1 MRAPGRLTPG
11 LIPALVAAACAAL
24 LWFGLMEHAGAY
36 QHGQITDTGVYQDYA
51 GRVADGQV
59 PYRDFQVE
67 YPPLAFAA
75 WLPPRLVASGGSG
88 YADAFTDLMGLCAV
102 ALAAVAALA
111 AARVGSGER
120 ALAAG
125 LLAAFAPAIAGSV
138 ALTRFDL
145 WPTLLAALALWAAAA
160 RRDGLA
166 AAFTGLGVA
175 AKLWPGLLL
184 PALLVLAFR
193 RRGRR
198 GALRSV
204 AWFVLAGG
212 VPVLLAL
219 IVSPS
224 GLWHALSVQA
234 GRPLQVESLGASILV
249 GLAHLGGHP
258 GYGIETS
265 SGSQNLQGGS
275 VALATT
281 LTSLAAAA
289 GVLIAVVG
297 AARSVPAARDDRA
310 AFSEAARFAFAAV
323 VASMAFGRVLS
334 PQYVLWLAPFPLLV
348 RGRRGVL
355 AAVFTLASLTLTQAE
370 FPSRYWRYADGRF
383 DGTVS
388 ALILGRIVAL
398 VALFLTLV
406 VPAMRSRRLPGLH

>member
-1 MRAPGRLTPG
+1 M
-11 LIPALVAAACAAL
+11 ALVAAACAAV
-24 LWFGLMEHAGAY
+24 LWFGLMEHASAY
-36 QHGQITDTGVYQDYA
+36 QHGQITDIGVYQDYA
-51 GRVADGQV
+51 ARVADGQV

-75 WLPPRLVASGGSG
+75 WLPPRLAASSGNG
-88 YADAFTDLMGLCAV
+88 YADAFSDLMGLCAV

-111 AARVGSGER
+111 AARVGSSER

-125 LLAAFAPAIAGSV
+125 LLAAAAPAITGSV
-138 ALTRFDL
+138 ALSRFDL
-145 WPTLLAALALWAAAA
+145 WPTLLVALALWAAAA

-193 RRGRR
+193 RRGTR
-198 GALRSV
+198 GALRAL
-204 AWFVLAGG
+204 AWFAIAAG
-212 VPVLLAL
+212 VPFLLAA

-224 GLWHALSVQA
+224 GLWHAFSVQA
-234 GRPLQVESLGASILV
+234 GRPLQLESLGASLLV

-258 GYGIETS
+258 GYAVESS
-265 SGSQNLQGGS
+265 SGSQNLRGGS
-275 VALATT
+275 VPLVTT

-297 AARSVPAARDDRA
+297 ALRSVRAARDDTA
-310 AFSEAARFAFAAV
+310 AFCEAARFAFAAV
-323 VASMAFGRVLS
+323 VAAMAFGRVLS

-348 RGRRGVL
+348 RGRRGIL
-355 AAVFTLASLTLTQAE
+355 AAGLTLVAFTLTHAE

-388 ALILGRIVAL
+388 ALILGRNVAL
-398 VALFLTLV
+398 AALFLTLV
-406 VPAMRSRRLPGLH
+406 LPAMNFRRARDLH

>member
-1 MRAPGRLTPG
+1 
-11 LIPALVAAACAAL
+11 VAAACAAG

-36 QHGQITDTGVYQDYA
+36 QHGQITDIGVYQDYA
-51 GRVADGQV
+51 GQVADGQV
-59 PYRDFQVE
+59 PYRDFRVE

-75 WLPPRLVASGGSG
+75 WLPPRLVASGGTA

-102 ALAAVAALA
+102 ALAAVSALA

-125 LLAAFAPAIAGSV
+125 LVAACAPAIAGSV
-138 ALTRFDL
+138 ALSRFDL
-145 WPTLLAALALWAAAA
+145 WPTLLVALALWAAAA

-193 RRGRR
+193 RRGPR
-198 GALRSV
+198 GALRAL
-204 AWFVLAGG
+204 AWFALAAGL
-212 VPVLLAL
+212 PFLLAL
-219 IVSPS
+219 LLSPS
-224 GLWHALSVQA
+224 GLWHALAVQA
-234 GRPLQVESLGASILV
+234 GRPLQVESLGASVLV
-249 GLAHLGGHP
+249 GLAHLTGHP
-258 GYGIETS
+258 GYGVETS

-289 GVLIAVVG
+289 GVLIAVFG
-297 AARSVPAARDDRA
+297 ALRAVRAARDDDA

-323 VASMAFGRVLS
+323 VAAMVFGRVLS

-348 RGRRGVL
+348 AGRRGIL
-355 AAVFTLASLTLTQAE
+355 AAVFTLAALTLTHAE

-388 ALILGRIVAL
+388 TLILGRNIVL
-398 VALFLTLV
+398 VALFLVLV
-406 VPAMRSRRLPGLH
+406 LPAMNSRRVRDQS